1 MEVEMQKKG
10 SLFIGV
16 FLILVGIL
24 SLGGNMFMD
33 FTERIPVSVFQLWPV
48 IVIAVGLLFTMPPFF
63 APNNHGLGGLFI
75 PGIPV
80 LVTGGI
86 LFAASVMNNWG
97 IWALAWPL
105 EVIAVGIGFL
115 LAAIFI
121 RVIWLL
127 IPATIIT
134 FTGGALA
141 FTTLTGMWS
150 TWSFL
155 WTVIPLALGLAF
167 IIIGLNEKK
176 TTLTIVGAGF
186 AGLAGVAFAS
196 LSVFETGWGF
206 VNLLAP
212 AFVILM
218 GLFILTTGFVKRE
231 QVEGPSEEPLG

>member
-1 MEVEMQKKG
+1 MQKKG

-16 FLILVGIL
+16 FLILVGLL

-33 FTERIPVSVFQLWPV
+33 FTKRIPISIFQLWPV
-48 IVIAVGLLFTMPPFF
+48 FVIAIGLLFIMPPFF

-86 LFAASVMNNWG
+86 LFVASVTNNWG

-127 IPATIIT
+127 IPALIIT
-134 FTGGALA
+134 FVGGSLA
-141 FTTLTGMWS
+141 FTTLTGLWS

-155 WTVIPLALGLAF
+155 WTVVPLALGLAF
-167 IIIGLNEKK
+167 IIIGLNEQK
-176 TTLTIVGAGF
+176 TALTIVGASF
-186 AGLAGVAFAS
+186 AGFAGVAFAS
-196 LSVFETGWGF
+196 LSVSETGWDF
-206 VNLLAP
+206 VNLIAP
-212 AFVILM
+212 GFVILM
-218 GLFILTTGFVKRE
+218 GLFILAIGFVKRK
-231 QVEGPSEEPLG
+231 QVERPMEEPLG